1 MSTYEFQDTA
11 GNRYRL
17 SKGAGPALF
26 HPENI
31 CSGSRLRA
39 ELLLDG
45 VDSQAVDGGFN
56 HFYFD
61 VLAQLPAKT
70 SNPRKALADALAG
83 NYLTLE
89 QINTASAID
98 DYVPDE
104 RPFLK
109 AQIQAALEKIIA
121 EERREAAMHERQLSK
136 ESFGNVALIY
146 LGGFAYHAYRS
157 GKELVLWLKEVSDLV
172 NPVVRMEHR
181 FKAAQAAWLQDNLA
195 DAANA
200 YAQTYVEGEKRE
212 LVEALG
218 FDPTT
223 ITLEQLDEAM
233 AMASLIWDDPNL
245 KMQLTKFIKDYAS
258 AQHSIEM
265 TEALGAEALGILL
278 SIILVA
284 LTAGA
289 ALPAVGVSAV
299 RKFKVLGELLVEYA
313 RITQRI
319 ARQLKRFSGKGKK
332 SATHSDF
339 DSDEIIV
346 RKTPPPPPYKPH
358 PGAVDRGPK
367 AGYTIHKR
375 LHEDGETIDP
385 YTLQA
390 DGKPMGADAGKMPDE
405 LKGMRKLPENH
416 DALVQEGWPDL
427 NAPDRFGEGK
437 QDYANFTDAKPVEIK
452 EGETI
457 YRLVDEL
464 NFDGGGYWARE
475 LPPNKTQWRKG
486 YAVKDSWNDN
496 GYYIEHTVQKGES
509 IKAWEGGA
517 AGQRYEKHEG
527 KDFYLSGGDS
537 QLFVT
542 PGEIDTA
549 PAKLTN
555 WPEK

>member
-1 MSTYEFQDTA
+1 MPAYEFQDTA

-17 SKGAGPALF
+17 SKGAGPSFF

-31 CSGSRLRA
+31 CSGSTLRA

-45 VDSQAVDGGFN
+45 VDSQAVDHGFN

-109 AQIQAALEKIIA
+109 AQIQTALEKIIA

-146 LGGFAYHAYRS
+146 LGGFAYNAYRS

-195 DAANA
+195 DAANV

-278 SIILVA
+278 SVILVA

-289 ALPAVGVSAV
+289 ALPAVGFNAV

-313 RITQRI
+313 RVTQRI

-358 PGAVDRGPK
+358 PGAVERGPK
-367 AGYTIHKR
+367 AGDTIHKR
-375 LHEDGETIDP
+375 LHEDGETIDS

-405 LKGMRKLPENH
+405 LSGLEDLPENH
-416 DALVQEGWPDL
+416 DALVEEGWPDL
-427 NAPDRFGEGK
+427 NKEYRPGK
-437 QDYANFTDAKPVEIK
+437 FTADYANFTDASPVVIK

-457 YRLVDEL
+457 YRIVDEL

-549 PAKLTN
+549 PARLTN

>member
-1 MSTYEFQDTA
+1 MSAYEFQDTA

-17 SKGAGPALF
+17 SKGAGPAFF

-31 CSGSRLRA
+31 CSGSTLRA

-61 VLAQLPAKT
+61 VLAQLSAKT

-109 AQIQAALEKIIA
+109 AQIQAALDRIIA

-245 KMQLTKFIKDYAS
+245 KMQLAKFIKDYVS

-278 SIILVA
+278 SVILVA

-289 ALPAVGVSAV
+289 ALPAVGINAV

-313 RITQRI
+313 RVTQRI
-319 ARQLKRFSGKGKK
+319 AQQQKRFSGKGKGPGKLESVEGSVKKTDAHGAETGQFSRRSPVTPEKVNWDESGPDGLQVEDPRDFQVGKLMYEDLLASGK
-332 SATHSDF
+332 SPDLALTITRELLESGAAEPIPRMLPKGSTLYKVVPKNGGPPGRNSPYFVTKETF
-339 DSDEIIV
+339 DS
-346 RKTPPPPPYKPH
+346 
-358 PGAVDRGPK
+358 
-367 AGYTIHKR
+367 
-375 LHEDGETIDP
+375 
-385 YTLQA
+385 
-390 DGKPMGADAGKMPDE
+390 
-405 LKGMRKLPENH
+405 LPENASLAG
-416 DALVQEGWPDL
+416 DALGLPQVPKEFDVYTIKAKEDFTVYESTI
-427 NAPDRFGEGK
+427 APFEVNNSEFIRH
-437 QDYANFTDAKPVEIK
+437 
-452 EGETI
+452 
-457 YRLVDEL
+457 
-464 NFDGGGYWARE
+464 GG
-475 LPPNKTQWRKG
+475 KTQTLVLNRDKFTSPSL
-486 YAVKDSWNDN
+486 VK
-496 GYYIEHTVQKGES
+496 
-509 IKAWEGGA
+509 
-517 AGQRYEKHEG
+517 
-527 KDFYLSGGDS
+527 
-537 QLFVT
+537 
-542 PGEIDTA
+542 
-549 PAKLTN
+549 
-555 WPEK
+555 

>member
-1 MSTYEFQDTA
+1 MSAYEFQDTA

-17 SKGAGPALF
+17 SKGAGPAFF

-31 CSGSRLRA
+31 CSGSILRA

-45 VDSQAVDGGFN
+45 VDSQAVDGGFS

-109 AQIQAALEKIIA
+109 AQIQAALEKIIV

-195 DAANA
+195 DAANV

-223 ITLEQLDEAM
+223 ITLEQLDDAM

-245 KMQLTKFIKDYAS
+245 KMQLTKFIKDYVS

-278 SIILVA
+278 SVILVA

-289 ALPAVGVSAV
+289 ALPAVGFNAV

-313 RITQRI
+313 RVTQRI
-319 ARQLKRFSGKGKK
+319 ARQQKRFSGKGKGPGK
-332 SATHSDF
+332 LESVEGS
-339 DSDEIIV
+339 V
-346 RKTPPPPPYKPH
+346 KKTDVH
-358 PGAVDRGPK
+358 GA
-367 AGYTIHKR
+367 
-375 LHEDGETIDP
+375 E
-385 YTLQA
+385 
-390 DGKPMGADAGKMPDE
+390 DGKPSGKKDHERDSRNDKRNRTNKPTPEEVNLAKSKGSTPEHIAARDKVARHYLENNGYSPDQTDLAIGSRNGLVTGGVDLTKPLEVVSFPPPDTMYQYVRAHGNPGNWFDPVGGQTADSLG
-405 LKGMRKLPENH
+405 LNQSTRHVRQFSVPEG
-416 DALVQEGWPDL
+416 DGLL
-427 NAPDRFGEGK
+427 SS
-437 QDYANFTDAKPVEIK
+437 AKPV
-452 EGETI
+452 
-457 YRLVDEL
+457 VDDWTVPEAPVSTS
-464 NFDGGGYWARE
+464 GGG
-475 LPPNKTQWRKG
+475 
-486 YAVKDSWNDN
+486 
-496 GYYIEHTVQKGES
+496 
-509 IKAWEGGA
+509 
-517 AGQRYEKHEG
+517 
-527 KDFYLSGGDS
+527 S
-537 QLFVT
+537 QLFVNDSVKSNFI
-542 PGEIDTA
+542 G
-549 PAKLTN
+549 L
-555 WPEK
+555 